1 MGDQAG
7 LLDDLFE
14 EGKGAEAE
22 DKGAESAEEDV
33 VDEAEGRKQACNLS
47 AVMLPLYSHPGS
59 LQYQGC
65 FCWAGPIKNFQ
76 IRVPLFVDVT
86 LRVASILEKLHVLY
100 L

>member
-22 DKGAESAEEDV
+22 DV
-33 VDEAEGRKQACNLS
+33 VDEDEAVVDEVEGRKQACSLS
-47 AVMLPLYSHPGS
+47 SVMLPLYSHPGS

-65 FCWAGPIKNFQ
+65 SCWAGPIKNFQ